1 MGAGI
6 KRETVGDICVGKG
19 SCDFFLLDEMA
30 PYVLQNLLSAGR
42 TRLHLEKVPLEE
54 AQIPVPELEVIR
66 GTLASCRL
74 DSVIST
80 GFRLSRTRAA
90 ELVLAGGAAI
100 DGLPCQKPDRQV
112 EAGAVISLR
121 GMGKIRLAGLKGQTR
136 KGRLSVEIEKF
147 V

>member
-1 MGAGI
+1 M
-6 KRETVGDICVGKG
+6 
-19 SCDFFLLDEMA
+19 
-30 PYVLQNLLSAGR
+30 
-42 TRLHLEKVPLEE
+42 
-54 AQIPVPELEVIR
+54 IR

>member
-42 TRLHLEKVPLEE
+42 TRPRPGESPLEE

-66 GTLASCRL
+66 GTLASL
-74 DSVIST
+74 PSDS
-80 GFRLSRTRAA
+80 RHP
-90 ELVLAGGAAI
+90 LAG
-100 DGLPCQKPDRQV
+100 
-112 EAGAVISLR
+112 
-121 GMGKIRLAGLKGQTR
+121 
-136 KGRLSVEIEKF
+136 
-147 V
+147 